1 MPQEIILRLG
11 DTIEY
16 SNGQKGVIE
25 KIRIISSGKF
35 VEEYA
40 YDGDGHDL
48 VLTLRCKSNMTNL
61 WVKGAHIHKAPGEKK
76 GLGNV
81 CFYTHYRR

>member
-1 MPQEIILRLG
+1 MPQETILRIA

-35 VEEYA
+35 IEEYA

-48 VLTLRCKSNMTNL
+48 VLTLRYNSSMTNL
-61 WVKGAHIHKAPGEKK
+61 WVKDMRVHKVPGEKK
-76 GLGNV
+76 G
-81 CFYTHYRR
+81 